1 MSKIIGIIE
10 DKMVG
15 ICGWKGG
22 YKEGTD
28 LQHIHITPA
37 VTVNDF
43 NNNKLEGLKF
53 KGKSISKSLDY
64 INTFEF
70 ASSKISERDQNR
82 LEEIETGDVFTF
94 DISINVLEV
103 PVDNEDEDDYC
114 SNKKTEIVYDIDNAT
129 YSNIRKYIDN
139 EPADR
144 IIKLSLQN
152 ANQYRFK
159 YDVPKT
165 RDALN
170 ELLNK
175 MEEDKLPKLTADMY
189 IQWRQAC
196 PDNVFIESECDKFFC
211 ENNYEYSLED
221 QHVALFELSA
231 LGYLQHAP
239 LPLDMDLPGYFKNLL
254 NRTDYFTNCR
264 KCLY

>member
-1 MSKIIGIIE
+1 MSKIIGVIE
-10 DKMVG
+10 DKMIG
-15 ICGWKGG
+15 ICGWKSG
-22 YKEGTD
+22 YEEGTD

-37 VTVNDF
+37 VTINDF
-43 NNNKLEGLKF
+43 NNKLEGLKF
-53 KGKSISKSLDY
+53 KGISISKILDY

-82 LEEIETGDVFTF
+82 LEKIETGDVFTF
-94 DISINVLEV
+94 DISLNVLEV
-103 PVDNEDEDDYC
+103 PVGNEGEDDYC
-114 SNKKTEIVYDIDNAT
+114 RDKKTEIVYDIDNAT
-129 YSNIRKYIDN
+129 YSNIRKYKDN
-139 EPADR
+139 EPVDR

-159 YDVPKT
+159 YDIPKT
-165 RDALN
+165 RDELN

-175 MEEDKLPKLTADMY
+175 MEEDKLPKITADLY

-196 PDNVFIESECDKFFC
+196 PDSVFIESECYKFF
-211 ENNYEYSLED
+211 EENYEFSFEELD
-221 QHVALFELSA
+221 VALFELSA

-254 NRTDYFTNCR
+254 DKIDYFANCR

>member
-1 MSKIIGIIE
+1 MSKIIGVIE
-10 DKMVG
+10 DKMIG
-15 ICGWKGG
+15 ICGWKSG
-22 YKEGTD
+22 YEEGTD

-70 ASSKISERDQNR
+70 ASSKISERDQYR
-82 LEEIETGDVFTF
+82 LEEIEMGDVFTF
-94 DISINVLEV
+94 DLLINVLEV
-103 PVDNEDEDDYC
+103 PVGNEDENDYC
-114 SNKKTEIVYDIDNAT
+114 SDKKTEIVYDIDNAT
-129 YSNIRKYIDN
+129 YSNIRKYKDN
-139 EPADR
+139 ESADR

-159 YDVPKT
+159 YDIPKT
-165 RDALN
+165 RDELN

-196 PDNVFIESECDKFFC
+196 HDNVFIESECDKFF
-211 ENNYEYSLED
+211 EGNYEFSIEE

-254 NRTDYFTNCR
+254 NKIDYFTNCR

>member
-1 MSKIIGIIE
+1 MSKIIGVIE

-37 VTVNDF
+37 VTVNDY

-64 INTFEF
+64 ITTFEF

-94 DISINVLEV
+94 DISVNVLEV
-103 PVDNEDEDDYC
+103 SVDNEDEDDYC
-114 SNKKTEIVYDIDNAT
+114 SEKKTEIVYDIDNAT
-129 YSNIRKYIDN
+129 YSNIRKYKNN
-139 EPADR
+139 EPVDR
-144 IIKLSLQN
+144 IIKLALQN

-159 YDVPKT
+159 YDIPKT
-165 RDALN
+165 RDELN

-196 PDNVFIESECDKFFC
+196 PDDVFIESECDKFFC
-211 ENNYEYSLED
+211 ENNYEYSPEE

-231 LGYLQHAP
+231 LGYLKHVP